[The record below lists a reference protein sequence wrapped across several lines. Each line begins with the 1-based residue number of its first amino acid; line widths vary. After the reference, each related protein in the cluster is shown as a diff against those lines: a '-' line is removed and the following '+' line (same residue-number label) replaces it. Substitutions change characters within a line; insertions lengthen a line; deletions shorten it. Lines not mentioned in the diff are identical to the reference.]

1 MNFFIIRVV
10 YTIECHTRKGYD
22 NVKTAKKLIALVLSI
37 AMLLGV
43 CSVGASAFDTDEIIT
58 FEYLDSTTKECR
70 YIGEFELYGN
80 YYGYDGGETEVVYSF
95 TAEES
100 GYYATDNFN
109 HYIGQKISDDKVKQ
123 IDVEI
128 NYYQL
133 GCFYV
138 YLEEG
143 TYYFADSFCQ
153 SSPEPLDLS
162 VEFLFLGEYEGVS
175 YDEKVFELAIK
186 DVDVDFYNGTV
197 ANAKPSINFSERDVE
212 ADEGCIYVECDSALE
227 LGSNNVTFEINGVE
241 FTEELYIVELDDVIE
256 SVEAV
261 DGSALNVM
269 TEYYNL
275 SYYDEPIGL
284 KVVFAD
290 GTSTVTD
297 SWEKIYYEWDVENN
311 RVDSTTYT
319 YYVELSNGR
328 ELPIYLEQDRE
339 TVEVGIGSRVFVSE
353 DMVYEPVSF
362 FENLSHLSLYIEEAF
377 VIGTFFSAI
386 TVVFEQISKFISYY
400 L

>member
-1 MNFFIIRVV
+1 MNFFILRVV
-10 YTIECHTRKGYD
+10 YTIECYTRKEYD
-22 NVKTAKKLIALVLSI
+22 NVKTAKKLITLLLSI

-80 YYGYDGGETEVVYSF
+80 YYEYDGGETEVVYSF

-109 HYIGQKISDDKVKQ
+109 HYIGQKISDDKVKR

-153 SSPEPLDLS
+153 SSPDPLDLS

-186 DVDVDFYNGTV
+186 DVDVDFYNKTV

-241 FTEELYIVELDDVIE
+241 FTEEIYVVELDDVIE
-256 SVEAV
+256 SVEVADIYELNTV
-261 DGSALNVM
+261 TETFDYHYYLAPDKLNV
-269 TEYYNL
+269 Y
-275 SYYDEPIGL
+275 
-284 KVVFAD
+284 FAD
-290 GTSTVTD
+290 GSFAVTGMLEETDYSYEDGCLETS
-297 SWEKIYYEWDVENN
+297 WKYYI
-311 RVDSTTYT
+311 
-319 YYVELSNGR
+319 ELSNGR
-328 ELPIYLEQDRE
+328 ELPICLNQNME
-339 TVEVGIGSRVFVSE
+339 TVEVSVGNEVCISE
-353 DMVYEPVSF
+353 ETEIKTLSF
-362 FENLSHLSLYIEEAF
+362 SENLNELIDDIDLIFAFTPFFTAISLM
-377 VIGTFFSAI
+377 
-386 TVVFEQISKFISYY
+386 FEKISEFISYY